1 MHFFDFSEIK
11 KSESSIKRTW
21 GEYREALATKKI
33 SFNDVEAAKEEL
45 FLKTYNDLFHD
56 HNGIKLQT
64 KTLGIIVVIP
74 LGRGARLK

>member
-33 SFNDVEAAKEEL
+33 SL
-45 FLKTYNDLFHD
+45 MMLKQQKAL
-56 HNGIKLQT
+56 
-64 KTLGIIVVIP
+64 
-74 LGRGARLK
+74 R